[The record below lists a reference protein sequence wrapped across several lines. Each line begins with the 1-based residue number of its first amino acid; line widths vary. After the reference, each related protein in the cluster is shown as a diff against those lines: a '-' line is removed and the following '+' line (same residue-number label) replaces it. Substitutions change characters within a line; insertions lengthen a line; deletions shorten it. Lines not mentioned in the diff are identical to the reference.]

1 MMRHGR
7 GFTLIELLV
16 VIAIIA
22 ILAAILFPVF
32 AQAREKARQ
41 STCAS
46 NVNQLGKAILMY
58 ASDHDEVLV
67 PSRIV
72 PRNDPNNP
80 GTRIWNELVAP
91 YVKNVD
97 VYFCPNGRRPDR
109 TFVPSWATRSW
120 PSIGYNAHISGWYW
134 VGGGLPGD
142 SDETLITPNRAMIK
156 KPAQFVLLADSPN
169 GAPDTECR
177 GYLTDNNWYGGCS
190 GEPGATFRRQ
200 DITSYR
206 GIGLM
211 ARHSGGVNLGFSDGH
226 TKWFRL
232 EQVLPYTPQEFQAR
246 YPGRTCSADEYRD
259 FNPARTHWL
268 IHNSCNPD

>member
-1 MMRHGR
+1 MRHGR

-97 VYFCPNGRRPDR
+97 VYFCPNGRKPDG

-169 GAPDTECR
+169 GAPDTPCR

-211 ARHSGGVNLGFSDGH
+211 PRHSGGVNLGFSDGH